1 MKKFELVV
9 ELNKEIMERKINM
22 DLLELKDWIGKTS
35 NKAFDFINSTE
46 NKDIVLFGG
55 GAALYWY
62 LKFFNKYGVISK
74 IKYIVDNDSK
84 KKGGKL
90 YDIPVI
96 GLSDILYSSEEYR
109 VVITAPKYLGEI
121 KEVLLKSF
129 PEENIF
135 SFEAEIYYNFIHD
148 ISVYKKYLLD
158 NWNRVIDLYMVL
170 EDELSKKTL
179 KAFVQG
185 RISGEQKYFI
195 DVMVENQYY
204 PKDIIKFNENE
215 VMVELG
221 ANDGKTLLTFLNI
234 VNRKYNKIYCFE
246 PDKVCIEQ
254 LKELCSHED
263 GKIEIVE
270 KGAWDAPAVLPF
282 HSDAQFGASH
292 IVECDLTIDENILV
306 DTIDNCVNTPVTYIK
321 MDIEG
326 AELRALHGGK
336 QTIQSCKPK
345 LAICVYHNQE
355 DLLDIVDYLKK
366 LVPEYKFYL
375 RHHNWGATETVLYAI
390 L

>member
-1 MKKFELVV
+1 
-9 ELNKEIMERKINM
+9 M

-254 LKELCSHED
+254 LKELGSHED

-306 DTIDNCVNTPVTYIK
+306 DTIDNCVNTPVTYII
-321 MDIEG
+321 MHIEG
-326 AELRALHGGK
+326 AQLRALHGGK

-366 LVPEYKFYL
+366 LVTEYKFYL
-375 RHHNWGATETVLYAI
+375 RHHNWGATESVLYAI